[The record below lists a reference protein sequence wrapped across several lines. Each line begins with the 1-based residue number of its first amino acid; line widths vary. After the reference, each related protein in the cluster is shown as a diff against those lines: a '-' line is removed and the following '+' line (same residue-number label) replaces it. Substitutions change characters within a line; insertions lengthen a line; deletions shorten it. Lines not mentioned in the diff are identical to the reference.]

1 MAWALLLQYLQIHR
15 ASHYFSLMNHS
26 HNELSP
32 VQIEHLSSLRYINP
46 IDEHMKI
53 VSSVKVL
60 DNAHPH
66 DTSALLIL
74 DIFIDDKQIDRI
86 SFNLHHYAYEEIIEL
101 ARHIR
106 DNDYILRAVDA
117 ALAGDIE

>member
-1 MAWALLLQYLQIHR
+1 MAQALLFEYLQIFR
-15 ASHYFSLMNHS
+15 LSLYIRLMSSNK
-26 HNELSP
+26 NGLDQT
-32 VQIEHLSSLRYINP
+32 QIEHLSSLRYINL

-53 VSSVKVL
+53 VSSVKVFNNAGSD
-60 DNAHPH
+60 DN
-66 DTSALLIL
+66 SVLLIL

-86 SFNLHHYAYEEIIEL
+86 SFNLHNYAYQEIMEV
-101 ARHIR
+101 ARNIR